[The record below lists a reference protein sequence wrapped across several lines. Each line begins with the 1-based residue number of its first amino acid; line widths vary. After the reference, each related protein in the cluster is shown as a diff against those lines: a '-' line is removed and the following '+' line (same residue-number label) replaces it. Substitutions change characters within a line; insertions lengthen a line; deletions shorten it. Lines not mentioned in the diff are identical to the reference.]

1 MIKVSVLYP
10 NGDGIEFDA
19 RYYQQQHMPLV
30 QEKLGTALKGSSID
44 LGIGGGR
51 PEAAPPFVAAG
62 HLYFESVEAFQA
74 AFGPHAKAIEADIAN
89 YTNARPVVQISEVL
103 EARERGHA

>member
-1 MIKVSVLYP
+1 MIKVSILYP

-19 RYYQQQHMPLV
+19 GYYRQQHLSLV
-30 QEKLGTALKGSSID
+30 QGKLGTALKGCSVD

-51 PEAAPPFVAAG
+51 PEAEPPFVAAG
-62 HLYFESVEAFQA
+62 HLYFESVAAFQA

-89 YTNARPVVQISEVL
+89 YTNARPMVQISEVL
-103 EARERGHA
+103 EAREFDHA